1 LLRGNIS
8 RDSAYRGYVLAHQAG
23 VMLAAALPGI
33 DSRGIFALAPLGERV
48 ALGTDTTTSPIV
60 GVDSLRLFLS
70 ITRRDTAAHNLTLA
84 LYRLPQGLDST
95 TTFADLAGA
104 FTDSL
109 AKTVNIY
116 SLLAR
121 SNGKDTV
128 TGDSV
133 AVDTTK
139 RVAVVM
145 RLDSSQAPYASA
157 DSGKLA
163 LGIRVRADSLA
174 SIALTVDTIRWFVKV
189 DSIHGSDTTL
199 VHKLYARGV
208 TFRSFVFDPP
218 PAPFGSTLA
227 VGGVPSARSI
237 LRLSVPRAILDSS
250 QIIRGTLILV
260 PAVPASGAPADS
272 FKIEAHTVLADF
284 GAKSPLVF
292 DATRTDTALIR
303 IGATDT
309 LTIEI
314 TNLVQFWAT
323 DTLAPTTV
331 MLRSQAEGA
340 NLAEIRFFSS
350 ATPAS
355 APVLRLTYA
364 PRFPFGLR

>member
-1 LLRGNIS
+1 MNI
-8 RDSAYRGYVLAHQAG
+8 D
-23 VMLAAALPGI
+23 
-33 DSRGIFALAPLGERV
+33 
-48 ALGTDTTTSPIV
+48 
-60 GVDSLRLFLS
+60 
-70 ITRRDTAAHNLTLA
+70 
-84 LYRLPQGLDST
+84 
-95 TTFADLAGA
+95 
-104 FTDSL
+104 
-109 AKTVNIY
+109 

-121 SNGKDTV
+121 PNGKDTL

-145 RLDSSQAPYASA
+145 KLDSSQAPYASA

-163 LGIRVRADSLA
+163 LGIRVGADSLA

-218 PAPFGSTLA
+218 PAPFGSMLA

-292 DATRTDTALIR
+292 DATRTDVFASKPLCAAAADPV
-303 IGATDT
+303 ATR
-309 LTIEI
+309 
-314 TNLVQFWAT
+314 
-323 DTLAPTTV
+323 APAAV
-331 MLRSQAEGA
+331 YPGRAPLPAPG
-340 NLAEIRFFSS
+340 FSPLP
-350 ATPAS
+350 TPARVD
-355 APVLRLTYA
+355 AVETV
-364 PRFPFGLR
+364 